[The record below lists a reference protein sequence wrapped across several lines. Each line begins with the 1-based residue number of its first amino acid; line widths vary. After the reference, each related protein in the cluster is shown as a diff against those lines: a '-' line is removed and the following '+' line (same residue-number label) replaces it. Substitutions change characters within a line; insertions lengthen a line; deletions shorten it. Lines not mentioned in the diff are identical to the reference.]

1 MQAQDPSTFP
11 LTLEAA
17 IDRRPLTV
25 PPETSVVEAIAMMSK
40 AQSSC
45 VLPALELSRNTV
57 LMGEA
62 RASAILVI
70 EGSQLLG
77 VFAEREAIQAIASN
91 RNLAEVKVSEVMQQP
106 AIALTQTEHQDVF
119 TALALLRQHQIQHL
133 PVVDPQGELV
143 GIVTPASIRNVL
155 QLDELLKSKPLG
167 ELAAPP
173 VVQAPVTTT
182 LLDLAQ
188 LMGEQRVDYVVLTA
202 ATPHPG
208 PNSDST
214 SGIEAPVGI
223 ILERHIIQLWA
234 LELDLLQI
242 PAQAVMSTSL
252 PCFPVSES
260 VLVAYWEMQQQRVQR
275 LGVSGNTG
283 GLLSVVSPTSFLYSL
298 DLDEIHSAVEQL
310 QQSIEHFEV
319 EKNQRTQNC
328 HTDLETQLLENP
340 AELLEQLQCSQILT
354 AMALH
359 IRESLNLNEILQ
371 TAVNEVRRFLQTDRV
386 IMYRFN
392 PDYSGTVVVESVAEG
407 WRPAV
412 NSSIQDTCFGQNY
425 AQAYKRGR
433 IQVTED
439 IYTAGLTQCHIDILV
454 LYDIRAS
461 LVVPILQGEHLWG
474 LLCAYHCVGP
484 RRWRQFEVEL
494 LKQLA
499 THMAIAIQ
507 QSELYHQVQNELAE
521 RKRAEE
527 QLKLSLKEKEVLLKE
542 IHHRVKN
549 NLQVISSV
557 LRLQSDYVKDDKILA
572 LFNDSQNRIR
582 SMALIHEKLYQS
594 SNLLKINFDEY
605 IHDLTDNLIRS
616 YVAFA
621 SSVTLTTNAVGVW
634 LNIDTAI
641 PCGLIINELVSN
653 SLKHAFPG
661 SNQENEIRISITST
675 EENQFTLTVR
685 DNGIGFPENI
695 DFRNTESLGLELVCI
710 FTEQLDGT
718 IELNQSNG
726 TAFIITF
733 SEIGNI
739 GRIEKNGQ

>member
-1 MQAQDPSTFP
+1 MQAQDPLTFP
-11 LTLEAA
+11 LTLESA
-17 IDRRPLTV
+17 IDRRTLTV
-25 PPETSVVEAIAMMSK
+25 PPDTSVAEAIAMMSK

-45 VLPALELSRNTV
+45 VLPALELSRNIV

-62 RASAILVI
+62 RASAILVVK
-70 EGSQLLG
+70 GSQLVG
-77 VFAEREAIQAIASN
+77 VFSEREAIQAIASN
-91 RNLAEVKVSEVMQQP
+91 RDLAEVKISEVMQQP
-106 AIALTQTEHQDVF
+106 AIAVTQTEHQDVF
-119 TALALLRQHQIQHL
+119 TALSLLRQHQVQHL
-133 PVVDPQGELV
+133 PVVDSQGQWV
-143 GIVTPASIRNVL
+143 GLVTPASIRNVL
-155 QLDELLKSKPLG
+155 QMDELLKSKPLL
-167 ELAAPP
+167 ELATPP

-188 LMGEQRVDYVVLTA
+188 LMGEHRVDYVVLTA
-202 ATPHPG
+202 ATA
-208 PNSDST
+208 N
-214 SGIEAPVGI
+214 SGIQAPVGI

-242 PAQAVMSTSL
+242 PAQAVMSPSL
-252 PCFPVSES
+252 PCFPASES
-260 VLVAYWEMQQQRVQR
+260 ILVAYWEMQQQRVQR
-275 LGVSGNTG
+275 LGISGDAG
-283 GLLSVVSPTSFLYSL
+283 ELLSVVSPTSFLYSL
-298 DLDEIHSAVEQL
+298 DLNEMRSAVEQL
-310 QQSIEHFEV
+310 QRSIEHFEV
-319 EKNQRTQNC
+319 EKNQKTQNC
-328 HTDLETQLLENP
+328 PTDLEAQLLENP

-386 IMYRFN
+386 IMYRFH
-392 PDYSGTVVVESVAEG
+392 PDFSGTVVVESVAEG

-412 NSSIQDTCFGQNY
+412 NSSIKDTCFGQNY

-433 IQVTED
+433 VQVTED

-521 RKRAEE
+521 RKRAED

-557 LRLQSDYVKDDKILA
+557 LRLQSDYVRDEKILA

-605 IHDLTDNLIRS
+605 IRDLTDNLIRS
-616 YVAFA
+616 YVSF
-621 SSVTLTTNAVGVW
+621 SSAVTLTTNAIGVW

-653 SLKHAFPG
+653 SLKHAF
-661 SNQENEIRISITST
+661 SETNQENEIQISITSAHDN
-675 EENQFTLTVR
+675 EFTLIVR
-685 DNGIGFPENI
+685 DNGIGFPEDI

-718 IELNQSNG
+718 IELDRSNG
-726 TAFIITF
+726 TAFVITF

>member
-1 MQAQDPSTFP
+1 MQAQDPLTSP
-11 LTLEAA
+11 LALETA
-17 IDRRPLTV
+17 IDRRPLTAS
-25 PPETSVVEAIAMMSK
+25 PDTSVAEVIAMMSK

-45 VLPALELSRNTV
+45 VLPSLELSRNIV

-62 RASAILVI
+62 RASAILVV

-77 VFAEREAIQAIASN
+77 VFSEREAIQAITTN
-91 RNLAEVKVSEVMQQP
+91 QNLAETRVDQVMQRP

-133 PVVDPQGELV
+133 PVVDPQGQWV
-143 GIVTPASIRNVL
+143 GLVTPASIRNVL
-155 QLDELLKSKPLG
+155 QLDELLKSKPLV
-167 ELAAPP
+167 ELAAAPA
-173 VVQAPVTTT
+173 VQAPVTTT

-188 LMGEQRVDYVVLTA
+188 LMLAHRVDYVVLSA
-202 ATPHPG
+202 ATPVHEMP
-208 PNSDST
+208 T
-214 SGIEAPVGI
+214 PVGI

-234 LELDLLQI
+234 LGLDLAQI
-242 PAQAVMSTSL
+242 PTQKVMSAAL
-252 PCFPVSES
+252 PCFPASES

-275 LGVSGNTG
+275 LGVSGEAG
-283 GLLSVVSPTSFLYSL
+283 ELLSVISPTSFLYSL
-298 DLDEIHSAVEQL
+298 DLDEMRSAVAQL
-310 QQSIEHFEV
+310 QRSIEDFEV
-319 EKNQRTQNC
+319 EKNQRAQSW

-386 IMYRFN
+386 IIYRFN
-392 PDYSGTVVVESVAEG
+392 PDMSGTVVVESVAEG
-407 WRPAV
+407 WRPAL
-412 NSSIQDTCFGQNY
+412 NSNIRDTCFGQNY
-425 AQAYKRGR
+425 AQAYKKGR
-433 IQVTED
+433 TQVTED
-439 IYTAGLTQCHIDILV
+439 IYRAGLTQCHIDILV

-474 LLCAYHCVGP
+474 LLCAYHCAGP

-605 IHDLTDNLIRS
+605 IHDLTENLIRS

-621 SSVTLTTNAVGVW
+621 STVTLTTNAIGVW

-653 SLKHAFPG
+653 ALKHAFLG
-661 SNQENEIRISITST
+661 SNPDNEIQISITSGND
-675 EENQFTLTVR
+675 NQFTLIVR
-685 DNGIGFPENI
+685 DNGMGFPEDI
-695 DFRNTESLGLELVCI
+695 DFRNTESLGLELVCV
-710 FTEQLDGT
+710 FTEQLDGA
-718 IELNQSNG
+718 IALDRSNG
-726 TAFIITF
+726 TAFVITF

-739 GRIEKNGQ
+739 GRTEKNGQ

>member
-1 MQAQDPSTFP
+1 MQAQDPLTFP
-11 LTLEAA
+11 LTLESA
-17 IDRRPLTV
+17 IDRRTLTV
-25 PPETSVVEAIAMMSK
+25 PPDTSVAEAIAMMSK

-45 VLPALELSRNTV
+45 VLPALELSRNIV

-62 RASAILVI
+62 RASAILVVK
-70 EGSQLLG
+70 GSQLVG
-77 VFAEREAIQAIASN
+77 VFSEREAIQAIASN
-91 RNLAEVKVSEVMQQP
+91 RDLAEVRISEVMQQP
-106 AIALTQTEHQDVF
+106 AIAVTQTEHQDVF
-119 TALALLRQHQIQHL
+119 TALSLLRQHQVQHL
-133 PVVDPQGELV
+133 PVVDSQGQWV
-143 GIVTPASIRNVL
+143 GLVTPASIRNVL
-155 QLDELLKSKPLG
+155 QMDELLKSKPLL
-167 ELAAPP
+167 ELATPP

-188 LMGEQRVDYVVLTA
+188 LMGEHRVDYVVLTA
-202 ATPHPG
+202 ATANPA
-208 PNSDST
+208 
-214 SGIEAPVGI
+214 IQAPVGI

-242 PAQAVMSTSL
+242 PAQAVMSPSL
-252 PCFPVSES
+252 PCFPASES
-260 VLVAYWEMQQQRVQR
+260 ILVAYWEMQQQRVQR
-275 LGVSGNTG
+275 LGISGDAG
-283 GLLSVVSPTSFLYSL
+283 ELLSVVSPTSFLYSL
-298 DLDEIHSAVEQL
+298 DLNEMRSAVEQL
-310 QQSIEHFEV
+310 QRSIEHFEV
-319 EKNQRTQNC
+319 EKNQKTQNC
-328 HTDLETQLLENP
+328 PTDLEAQLLENP

-386 IMYRFN
+386 IMYRFH
-392 PDYSGTVVVESVAEG
+392 PDFSGTVVVESVAEG

-412 NSSIQDTCFGQNY
+412 NSSIKDTCFGQNY

-433 IQVTED
+433 VQVTED

-521 RKRAEE
+521 RKRAED

-557 LRLQSDYVKDDKILA
+557 LRLQSDYVRDEKILA

-605 IHDLTDNLIRS
+605 IRDLTDNLIRS
-616 YVAFA
+616 YVSF
-621 SSVTLTTNAVGVW
+621 SSAVTLTTNAIGVW

-653 SLKHAFPG
+653 SLKHAF
-661 SNQENEIRISITST
+661 SETNQENEIQISITSAHDN
-675 EENQFTLTVR
+675 EFTLIVR
-685 DNGIGFPENI
+685 DNGIGFPEDI

-718 IELNQSNG
+718 IELDRSNG
-726 TAFIITF
+726 TAFVITF

>member
-1 MQAQDPSTFP
+1 MQAQDPLTSP
-11 LTLEAA
+11 LALETA
-17 IDRRPLTV
+17 IDRRPLTAS
-25 PPETSVVEAIAMMSK
+25 PDTSVAEVIAMMSK

-45 VLPALELSRNTV
+45 VLPSLELSRNIV

-62 RASAILVI
+62 RASAILVV

-77 VFAEREAIQAIASN
+77 VFSEREAIQVITTN
-91 RNLAEVKVSEVMQQP
+91 QNLAETRVDQVMQRP
-106 AIALTQTEHQDVF
+106 AIALNQTEHQDVF

-133 PVVDPQGELV
+133 PIVDPQGQWV
-143 GIVTPASIRNVL
+143 GLITPASIRNVL
-155 QLDELLKSKPLG
+155 QLDELLKSKPLV
-167 ELAAPP
+167 ELAAAPA
-173 VVQAPVTTT
+173 VQAPVTTT

-188 LMGEQRVDYVVLTA
+188 LMLAHRVDYVVLSA
-202 ATPHPG
+202 ATPVHEMP
-208 PNSDST
+208 T
-214 SGIEAPVGI
+214 PVGI

-234 LELDLLQI
+234 LGLDLSRI
-242 PAQAVMSTSL
+242 PTQEVMSAAL
-252 PCFPVSES
+252 PCFPASES

-275 LGVSGNTG
+275 LGVSGEAG
-283 GLLSVVSPTSFLYSL
+283 ELLSVISPTSFLYSL
-298 DLDEIHSAVEQL
+298 DLDEMRSAVAQL
-310 QQSIEHFEV
+310 QRSIEDFEV
-319 EKNQRTQNC
+319 EKNQRTQSW

-386 IMYRFN
+386 IIYRFN
-392 PDYSGTVVVESVAEG
+392 PDMSGTVVVESVAEG
-407 WRPAV
+407 WRPAL
-412 NSSIQDTCFGQNY
+412 NSNIRDTCFGQNY
-425 AQAYKRGR
+425 AQAYKKGR
-433 IQVTED
+433 TQVTED
-439 IYTAGLTQCHIDILV
+439 IYRAGLTQCHIDILV

-474 LLCAYHCVGP
+474 LLCAYHCAGP

-605 IHDLTDNLIRS
+605 IRDLTENLIRS

-621 SSVTLTTNAVGVW
+621 ATVTLTTNAIGVW

-653 SLKHAFPG
+653 ALKHAFSG
-661 SNQENEIRISITST
+661 SNPDNEIQISITSGND
-675 EENQFTLTVR
+675 NQFTLIVR
-685 DNGIGFPENI
+685 DNGMGFPEDI
-695 DFRNTESLGLELVCI
+695 DFRNTESLGLELVCV
-710 FTEQLDGT
+710 FTEQLDGA
-718 IELNQSNG
+718 IALDRSNG
-726 TAFIITF
+726 TAFVITF

-739 GRIEKNGQ
+739 GRTEKNGQ

>member
-1 MQAQDPSTFP
+1 MQAQDPLTFP
-11 LTLEAA
+11 LTLESA
-17 IDRRPLTV
+17 IDRRTLTV
-25 PPETSVVEAIAMMSK
+25 PPDTSVAEAIAMMSK

-45 VLPALELSRNTV
+45 VLPALELSRNIV

-62 RASAILVI
+62 RASAILVVK
-70 EGSQLLG
+70 GSQLVG
-77 VFAEREAIQAIASN
+77 VFSEREAIQAIASN
-91 RNLAEVKVSEVMQQP
+91 RDLAEVKISEVMQQP
-106 AIALTQTEHQDVF
+106 AIAVTQTEHQDVF
-119 TALALLRQHQIQHL
+119 TALSLLRQHQVQHL
-133 PVVDPQGELV
+133 PVVDSQGQWV
-143 GIVTPASIRNVL
+143 GLVTPASIRNVL
-155 QLDELLKSKPLG
+155 QMDELLKSKPLL
-167 ELAAPP
+167 ELATPP

-188 LMGEQRVDYVVLTA
+188 LMGEHRVDYVVLTA
-202 ATPHPG
+202 ATANPA
-208 PNSDST
+208 
-214 SGIEAPVGI
+214 IQAPVGI

-242 PAQAVMSTSL
+242 PAQAVMSPSL
-252 PCFPVSES
+252 PCFPASES
-260 VLVAYWEMQQQRVQR
+260 ILVAYWEMQQQRVQR
-275 LGVSGNTG
+275 LGISGDAG
-283 GLLSVVSPTSFLYSL
+283 ELLSVVSPTSFLYSL
-298 DLDEIHSAVEQL
+298 DLNEMRSAVEQL
-310 QQSIEHFEV
+310 QRSIEHFEV
-319 EKNQRTQNC
+319 EKNQKTQNC
-328 HTDLETQLLENP
+328 PTDLEAQLLENP

-386 IMYRFN
+386 IMYRFH
-392 PDYSGTVVVESVAEG
+392 PDFSGTVVVESVAEG

-412 NSSIQDTCFGQNY
+412 NSSIKDTCFGQNY

-433 IQVTED
+433 VQVTED

-521 RKRAEE
+521 RKRAED

-557 LRLQSDYVKDDKILA
+557 LRLQSDYVRDEKILA

-605 IHDLTDNLIRS
+605 IRDLTDNLIRS
-616 YVAFA
+616 YVSF
-621 SSVTLTTNAVGVW
+621 SSAVTLTTNAIGVW

-653 SLKHAFPG
+653 SLKHAFLET
-661 SNQENEIRISITST
+661 NQENEIQISITSAHDN
-675 EENQFTLTVR
+675 EFTLIVR
-685 DNGIGFPENI
+685 DNGIGFPEDI

-718 IELNQSNG
+718 IELDRSNG
-726 TAFIITF
+726 TAFVITF

>member
-1 MQAQDPSTFP
+1 MQAQDPLTFP

-25 PPETSVVEAIAMMSK
+25 PPDTSVVEAIAMMSK

-62 RASAILVI
+62 RASAILVV

-77 VFAEREAIQAIASN
+77 VFSEREAIQAIASS
-91 RNLAEVKVSEVMQQP
+91 RNLAEVKISEVMQQP

-119 TALALLRQHQIQHL
+119 TALTLLRQHQIQHL
-133 PVVDPQGELV
+133 PVVDSQGQWV
-143 GIVTPASIRNVL
+143 GLVTPASIRNVL

-173 VVQAPVTTT
+173 VVQAPASTT
-182 LLDLAQ
+182 LLELAH

-202 ATPHPG
+202 ETPNPG
-208 PNSDST
+208 
-214 SGIEAPVGI
+214 IQAPVGI

-234 LELDLLQI
+234 LELDLIQI
-242 PAQAVMSTSL
+242 PTQAVMSASL
-252 PCFPVSES
+252 PCFPASES
-260 VLVAYWEMQQQRVQR
+260 VLLAYWEMQQQRVQR
-275 LGVSGNTG
+275 LGISDEAGA
-283 GLLSVVSPTSFLYSL
+283 LLSIISPTSFLYSL
-298 DLDEIHSAVEQL
+298 DLDEIRSAVEQL

-392 PDYSGTVVVESVAEG
+392 PDYSGTVIVESVAEG

-621 SSVTLTTNAVGVW
+621 SSVTLSTNAVGVW

-653 SLKHAFPG
+653 SLKHAFSG
-661 SNQENEIRISITST
+661 SNQENEIRISITSN
-675 EENQFTLTVR
+675 EDNQFTLTVR
-685 DNGIGFPENI
+685 DNGIGFPEDI

-718 IELNQSNG
+718 IELDRSNS

>member
-1 MQAQDPSTFP
+1 MQAQDPLTFP
-11 LTLEAA
+11 LTLESA
-17 IDRRPLTV
+17 IDRRTLTV
-25 PPETSVVEAIAMMSK
+25 PPDTSVAEAIAMMSK

-45 VLPALELSRNTV
+45 VLPALELSRNIV

-62 RASAILVI
+62 RASAILVVK
-70 EGSQLLG
+70 GSQLVG
-77 VFAEREAIQAIASN
+77 VFSEREAIQAIASN
-91 RNLAEVKVSEVMQQP
+91 RDLAEVKISEVMQQP

-119 TALALLRQHQIQHL
+119 TALSLLRQHQVQHL
-133 PVVDPQGELV
+133 PVVDSQGQWV
-143 GIVTPASIRNVL
+143 GLVTPASIRNVL
-155 QLDELLKSKPLG
+155 QMDELLKSKPLL
-167 ELAAPP
+167 ELATPP

-188 LMGEQRVDYVVLTA
+188 LMGEHRVDYVVLTA
-202 ATPHPG
+202 ATA
-208 PNSDST
+208 N
-214 SGIEAPVGI
+214 SGIQAPVGI

-242 PAQAVMSTSL
+242 PAQAVMSPSL
-252 PCFPVSES
+252 PCFPASES

-275 LGVSGNTG
+275 LGISGDAG
-283 GLLSVVSPTSFLYSL
+283 ELLSVVSPTSFLYSL
-298 DLDEIHSAVEQL
+298 DLNEMRSAVEQL
-310 QQSIEHFEV
+310 QRSIEHFEV
-319 EKNQRTQNC
+319 EKNQKTQNC
-328 HTDLETQLLENP
+328 PTDLEAQLLENP

-386 IMYRFN
+386 IMYRFH
-392 PDYSGTVVVESVAEG
+392 PDFSGTVVVESVAEG

-412 NSSIQDTCFGQNY
+412 NSSIKDTCFGQNY

-433 IQVTED
+433 VQVTED

-521 RKRAEE
+521 RKRAED

-557 LRLQSDYVKDDKILA
+557 LRLQSDYVRDEKILA

-605 IHDLTDNLIRS
+605 IRDLTDNLIRS
-616 YVAFA
+616 YVSF
-621 SSVTLTTNAVGVW
+621 SSAVTLTTNAIGVW

-653 SLKHAFPG
+653 SLKHAF
-661 SNQENEIRISITST
+661 SETNQENEIQISITSAHDN
-675 EENQFTLTVR
+675 EFTLIVR
-685 DNGIGFPENI
+685 DNGIGFPEDI

-718 IELNQSNG
+718 IELDRSNG
-726 TAFIITF
+726 TAFVITF

>member
-1 MQAQDPSTFP
+1 MQAQDPLTSP
-11 LTLEAA
+11 LALETA
-17 IDRRPLTV
+17 IDRRPLTAS
-25 PPETSVVEAIAMMSK
+25 PDTSVAEVIAMMSK

-45 VLPALELSRNTV
+45 VLPSLELSRNIV

-62 RASAILVI
+62 RASAILVVD
-70 EGSQLLG
+70 GSQLLG
-77 VFAEREAIQAIASN
+77 VFSEREAIQAITTN
-91 RNLAEVKVSEVMQQP
+91 QNLAETRVDQVMQRP
-106 AIALTQTEHQDVF
+106 AIALNQTEHQDVF

-133 PVVDPQGELV
+133 PIVDPQGQWV
-143 GIVTPASIRNVL
+143 GLVTPASIRNVL
-155 QLDELLKSKPLG
+155 QLDELLKSKPLV
-167 ELAAPP
+167 ELAAAPA
-173 VVQAPVTTT
+173 VQAPVTTT

-188 LMGEQRVDYVVLTA
+188 LMLAHRVDYVVLS
-202 ATPHPG
+202 ATTPAHEMP
-208 PNSDST
+208 T
-214 SGIEAPVGI
+214 PVGI

-234 LELDLLQI
+234 LGLDLSRI
-242 PAQAVMSTSL
+242 PTQEVMSAAL
-252 PCFPVSES
+252 PCFPASES

-275 LGVSGNTG
+275 LGVSGEAG
-283 GLLSVVSPTSFLYSL
+283 ELLSVISPTSFLYSL
-298 DLDEIHSAVEQL
+298 DLVEMRSAVAQL
-310 QQSIEHFEV
+310 QRSIEDFEV
-319 EKNQRTQNC
+319 EKNQRTQNW

-386 IMYRFN
+386 IIYRFN
-392 PDYSGTVVVESVAEG
+392 PDMSGTVVVESVAEG
-407 WRPAV
+407 WRPAL
-412 NSSIQDTCFGQNY
+412 NSNIRDTCFGQNY
-425 AQAYKRGR
+425 AQAYKKGR
-433 IQVTED
+433 TQVTED
-439 IYTAGLTQCHIDILV
+439 IYRAGLTQCHIDILV

-474 LLCAYHCVGP
+474 LLCAYHCAGP

-605 IHDLTDNLIRS
+605 IRDLTENLIRS

-621 SSVTLTTNAVGVW
+621 STVTLTTNAIGVW

-653 SLKHAFPG
+653 ALKHAFSG
-661 SNQENEIRISITST
+661 SNPDNEIQISITSGND
-675 EENQFTLTVR
+675 NQFTLIVR
-685 DNGIGFPENI
+685 DNGMGFPEDI
-695 DFRNTESLGLELVCI
+695 DFRNTESLGLELVCV
-710 FTEQLDGT
+710 FTEQLDGA
-718 IELNQSNG
+718 IALDRSNG
-726 TAFIITF
+726 TAFVITF

-739 GRIEKNGQ
+739 GRTEKNGQ

>member
-1 MQAQDPSTFP
+1 MP
-11 LTLEAA
+11 LA
-17 IDRRPLTV
+17 
-25 PPETSVVEAIAMMSK
+25 EAIAVMSK

-45 VLPALELSRNTV
+45 ALPGLELSRNTV
-57 LMGEA
+57 LISEA
-62 RASAILVI
+62 RASILFVV

-77 VFAEREAIQAIASN
+77 VFSEREAVQAIASG
-91 RNLAEVKVSEVMQQP
+91 RNLAKVQISQVMQQP
-106 AIALTQTEHQDVF
+106 AIALTQTEQQNVF
-119 TALALLRQHQIQHL
+119 TALALLRQHQVQHL
-133 PVVDPQGELV
+133 PIVDAQGHWV
-143 GIVTPASIRNVL
+143 GLVTPASIRQAL
-155 QLDELLKSKPLG
+155 QLDELLKSKPLS
-167 ELAAPP
+167 EIAHPP
-173 VVQAPVTTT
+173 AVQTPVTTS

-188 LMGEQRVDYVVLTA
+188 LMVAQQVDAVVLTE
-202 ATPHPG
+202 ATREAELEA
-208 PNSDST
+208 
-214 SGIEAPVGI
+214 GIQRPVGVL
-223 ILERHIIQLWA
+223 LERHIIQLWA
-234 LELDLLQI
+234 LGLDLWQL
-242 PAQAVMSTSL
+242 PAQAVMSSAL
-252 PCFPVSES
+252 PCFPASES
-260 VLVAYWEMQQQRVQR
+260 VLVAYWEMQQQRSQR
-275 LGVSGNTG
+275 LGISGDDG
-283 GLLSVVSPTSFLYSL
+283 ELLSLVSPTSYLYSL
-298 DLDEIHSAVEQL
+298 DPDEMQRAVEQL
-310 QQSIEHFEV
+310 QRSIEHFEV
-319 EKNQRTQNC
+319 EKNQLIQNSP
-328 HTDLETQLLENP
+328 TNLEAQLLENP
-340 AELLEQLQCSQILT
+340 AELLEQLQCSRILT

-359 IRESLNLNEILQ
+359 IRESLNLSEILQ
-371 TAVNEVRRFLQTDRV
+371 TAVDEVRRFLHADRV
-386 IMYRFN
+386 IIYRFN
-392 PDYSGTVVVESVAEG
+392 PDMSGTVVVESVAEG

-412 NSSIQDTCFGQNY
+412 NSTIQDTCFGQNY
-425 AQAYKRGR
+425 AQAYQKGR
-433 IQVTED
+433 TQVTED

-461 LVVPILQGEHLWG
+461 LVVPILQGDHLWG
-474 LLCAYHCVGP
+474 LLCAYHCSGP

-557 LRLQSDYVKDDKILA
+557 LRLQSDYVRDDKILT

-605 IHDLTDNLIRS
+605 IRDLTENLVRS
-616 YVAFA
+616 YIAFS
-621 SSVTLTTNAVGVW
+621 SSVNLTTSAIGVW

-653 SLKHAFPG
+653 SLKHAFSG
-661 SNQENEIRISITST
+661 TDQKNEIQVSITAT
-675 EENQFTLTVR
+675 QNNQFTLIVQ
-685 DNGIGFPENI
+685 DNGIGFPEDI
-695 DFRNTESLGLELVCI
+695 EFRNTESLGLELVCV

-718 IELNQSNG
+718 IELDRSNG

-739 GRIEKNGQ
+739 GRIEKHG